1 MNKLSI
7 PDMSC
12 GHCTATIEKTIK
24 ALDPAALLEFD
35 MPCRTVTVQSSV
47 EVDALRVALKA
58 VGYEAVAA

>member
-12 GHCTATIEKTIK
+12 GHCQATVEKTIK
-24 ALDPAALLEFD
+24 ALDPAASLEFD
-35 MPCRTVTVQSSV
+35 MPCRTVAVQSSV
-47 EVDALRVALKA
+47 ALDALRVALKA